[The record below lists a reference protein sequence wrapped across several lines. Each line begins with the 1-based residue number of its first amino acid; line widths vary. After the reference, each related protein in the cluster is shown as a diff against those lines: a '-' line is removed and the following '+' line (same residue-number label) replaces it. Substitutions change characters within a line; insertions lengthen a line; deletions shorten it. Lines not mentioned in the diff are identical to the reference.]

1 MNERFG
7 RQSRFS
13 RKRILVNANLT
24 HAIDSRV
31 NRGCSLSTC
40 LYPVINEHLAF
51 FRLLRAS
58 ATPQTTL

>member
-1 MNERFG
+1 MNEPFG

-13 RKRILVNANLT
+13 RKRILVNANVT

-40 LYPVINEHLAF
+40 LYPVINERFGVCHP
-51 FRLLRAS
+51 LRAS